1 MEFKI
6 KNTSVKLSFSFVAL
20 VLLFIIG
27 EKSSLYYITFLNA
40 FIHELVHIFFIIIF
54 KGEIKEFKISVFGGE
69 IKRNDINHN
78 NIHNA
83 ITYISAPLFNIILG
97 SIFLLVTKQKSNF
110 VISNLTLGVFNILPF
125 YTFDG
130 GCFLKS
136 ILLHF
141 FSENKTEKIITTT
154 SLIIAIVFAF
164 ATIFIVF
171 RFKEGAFLII
181 FSLYMIFALIF
192 KK

>member
-27 EKSSLYYITFLNA
+27 EKGSLYFVTFFNSFL
-40 FIHELVHIFFIIIF
+40 HELIHIFFIIIF
-54 KGEIKEFKISVFGGE
+54 KGEIKEFKISIFGGE
-69 IKRNDINHN
+69 IKRNDINAS

-83 ITYISAPLFNIILG
+83 ITYISAPLFNILLG
-97 SIFLLVTKQKSNF
+97 SIFLLITKQESDF
-110 VISNLTLGVFNILPF
+110 VVSNLTLGVFNILPF
-125 YTFDG
+125 YSFDG

-136 ILLHF
+136 LLLCF
-141 FSENKTEKIITTT
+141 YTENKTEKVITAI
-154 SLIIAIVFAF
+154 SILVAIVITSAS
-164 ATIFIVF
+164 IFVIIYS
-171 RFKEGAFLII
+171 KEGTFLII

>member
-27 EKSSLYYITFLNA
+27 EKNNLYYVTFFNTFL
-40 FIHELVHIFFIIIF
+40 HELIHILFILVF
-54 KGEIKEFKISVFGGE
+54 KGEISEFKISILGGE
-69 IKRNDINHN
+69 IKRNDINTS

-97 SIFLLVTKQKSNF
+97 SIFLLITKQESDF
-110 VISNLTLGVFNILPF
+110 VVSNLTLGFFNILPF
-125 YTFDG
+125 YNFDG
-130 GCFLKS
+130 GCFFKS
-136 ILLHF
+136 VLLCF
-141 FSENKTEKIITTT
+141 FSENKTEKVITAISIIV
-154 SLIIAIVFAF
+154 AIVITSAS
-164 ATIFIVF
+164 IFVIIYS
-171 RFKEGAFLII
+171 KEGTFLII

>member
-20 VLLFIIG
+20 VLLFIIS
-27 EKSSLYYITFLNA
+27 EKDNLYFITFFNA
-40 FIHELVHIFFIIIF
+40 LLHELIHIFFIIIF
-54 KGEIKEFKISVFGGE
+54 KGEIKEFKISIVGCE
-69 IKRNDINHN
+69 LKRHDLIGS

-83 ITYISAPLFNIILG
+83 VIYISAPVFNIILG
-97 SIFLLVTKQKSNF
+97 VICLLVIKESNNF
-110 VISNLTLGVFNILPF
+110 VVSNLTLGFFNILPF
-125 YTFDG
+125 YKFDG

-141 FSENKTEKIITTT
+141 FNENKAEKITTT
-154 SLIIAIVFAF
+154 VSIIVTILFALISIPVVFYY
-164 ATIFIVF
+164 
-171 RFKEGAFLII
+171 KNGLFLI
-181 FSLYMIFALIF
+181 FFNLYMILALIF

>member
-40 FIHELVHIFFIIIF
+40 FIHELIHIFFIIIF

-97 SIFLLVTKQKSNF
+97 SIFLLVTKHKSNF

-125 YTFDG
+125 YSFDG

-136 ILLHF
+136 VLLCF
-141 FSENKTEKIITTT
+141 FSENKTEKVIKAISIIV
-154 SLIIAIVFAF
+154 AIVI
-164 ATIFIVF
+164 TSTSIFVIF
-171 RFKEGAFLII
+171 YSKEGTFLII